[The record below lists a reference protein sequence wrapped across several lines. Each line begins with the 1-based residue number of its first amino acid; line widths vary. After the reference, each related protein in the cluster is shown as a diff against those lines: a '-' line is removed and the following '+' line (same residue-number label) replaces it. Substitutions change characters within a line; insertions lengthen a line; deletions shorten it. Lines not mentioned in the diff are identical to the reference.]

1 MGRERVKENLSFTK
15 IAFGVAL
22 LAITAGPAVGQ
33 EAACPPARS
42 ATDSI
47 RSTRPEVT
55 IRGKVTAKEVRFGSQ
70 PQVSVQVRGC
80 PGLDTTRLSVRTN
93 LPKPVQPGVTYR
105 DVQLDFQLSAWLRDI
120 DCAIGR
126 ALQARQRQNLRINAP
141 DSVIRQMIQSCP
153 LPDSLSRR

>member
-1 MGRERVKENLSFTK
+1 MR
-15 IAFGVAL
+15 IAPVLLCAALVSAGVDSV
-22 LAITAGPAVGQ
+22 VGQ
-33 EAACPPARS
+33 EPPCPPARS
-42 ATDSI
+42 APDSI
-47 RSTRPEVT
+47 RGTRPEVVL
-55 IRGKVTAKEVRFGSQ
+55 RGKVTAKELRFASQ

-126 ALQARQRQNLRINAP
+126 ALQARQRQNLRINSP
-141 DSVIRQMIQSCP
+141 DSLIRQMIQSCP
-153 LPDSLSRR
+153 PPDSLSRR